1 MTIKKISVETEQL
14 RAERDLA
21 IQMLAKWVAAVEMKG
36 SDYASWVLQHAA
48 ASYRPCAIRQLLD
61 EAIERARKSMIE
73 TEGVGKN

>member
-1 MTIKKISVETEQL
+1 MTIKKINAETEQL

-21 IQMLAKWVAAVEMKG
+21 IQMLAMWVAAVEVKG
-36 SDYASWVLQHAA
+36 SDYESWMNQHAA

-73 TEGVGKN
+73 TEGAGK